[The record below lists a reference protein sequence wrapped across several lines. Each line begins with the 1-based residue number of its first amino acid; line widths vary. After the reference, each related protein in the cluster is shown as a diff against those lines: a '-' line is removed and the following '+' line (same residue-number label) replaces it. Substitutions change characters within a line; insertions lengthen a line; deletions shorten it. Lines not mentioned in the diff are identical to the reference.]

1 MSPRP
6 FLSKLNRSGR
16 LGFDGLIVE
25 PTLKVVGHLPSR
37 LVPIGGDL
45 GHCRQDDRFQIS
57 GDRSVDLAR
66 RQRLI
71 TGNRPEQLLTVLADR
86 QTLLDELHQ
95 LAERMRPYQER
106 WPDLRATLHQ
116 GKVDEIDR
124 LLKEVNQLLRGI
136 LEKDKAD
143 AQLLAAQKQTTGAAI
158 ASCKAGRKAETAYAT
173 QAYGQQACRDWTD
186 Q

>member
-1 MSPRP
+1 MSTDRP
-6 FLSKLNRSGR
+6 LSEPEQSAEADIGAQMISLLTQQCALYKR
-16 LGFDGLIVE
+16 LAV
-25 PTLKVVGHLPSR
+25 
-37 LVPIGGDL
+37 
-45 GHCRQDDRFQIS
+45 
-57 GDRSVDLAR
+57 LADT
-66 RQRLI
+66 QHSLI

-106 WPDLRATLHQ
+106 WPNLRATLHR
-116 GKVDEIDR
+116 GKVDAIDR